1 MLPFPREQISRGTH
15 FCSQYLGW
23 PSFPSYMVYCPL
35 SLPFNTQGRPNSFP
49 VAQLLFGLKTQVE
62 TVPLPTGCYW
72 YCILVVLIEM
82 KMENALNVLQNI
94 HNMIW
99 QLLWSMNFNNLVNKC
114 LIFFFFF
121 WAIGDMSICISMVK
135 FVLSLTLLIKKK
147 VHNHYNFIK
156 F

>member
-49 VAQLLFGLKTQVE
+49 MAQLLFGLKTQVE

-82 KMENALNVLQNI
+82 KMENALNVLQNV

-114 LIFFFFF
+114 LIFFFFLV
-121 WAIGDMSICISMVK
+121 ISDMSICISMVK
-135 FVLSLTLLIKKK
+135 FVLSLVLLIKKK
-147 VHNHYNFIK
+147 YTTIIIL
-156 F
+156 

>member
-1 MLPFPREQISRGTH
+1 MLPFPWERISRGTH

-23 PSFPSYMVYCPL
+23 PSFPSYIVYCPL

-49 VAQLLFGLKTQVE
+49 VAQLFFGLKAQVE
-62 TVPLPTGCYW
+62 TIPLPTGCYW

-99 QLLWSMNFNNLVNKC
+99 QLLWSMNFNNLVKTC
-114 LIFFFFF
+114 FFFFF
-121 WAIGDMSICISMVK
+121 GDQWHVNLYFYGKICAILSI
-135 FVLSLTLLIKKK
+135 TNKKK